1 MTTSLA
7 AFAAFVVAFV
17 GGKEDVQNL
26 VAAAAWNI
34 LGDYVLLVLQGYF
47 FGTTKEGL
55 SYVICISACEAM
67 VALLQGVS
75 GIGTLRLSYPGGVQ
89 LVFFRVLCCSVAV
102 DSVS

>member
-34 LGDYVLLVLQGYF
+34 LGDYVLLVLQGHF
-47 FGTTKEGL
+47 LGAAKEGL

-67 VALLQGVS
+67 VALLQGAP
-75 GIGTLRLSYPGGVQ
+75 GIGTLHL
-89 LVFFRVLCCSVAV
+89 
-102 DSVS
+102 